1 MLTRDQVEQ
10 LIPLATQYRTIVNVD
25 GWVGVYSALRL
36 LIDHDAAQRDL
47 LRQREEAVEQLT
59 RDVVN
64 REKEVDVMMAQR
76 NLAEAQLAAMTAE
89 RDAYRRCL
97 AAHEQQL
104 ANLRGTMN
112 DLRQQRAAMHGPG
125 APTARW
131 HALMAELDKRF
142 PDPQPY
148 ASSDPAEARY
158 LEAIDGLLAQL
169 AASEQTAYK
178 RAWKID
184 TLKDQLAKLEEEL
197 KVLATCGCV
206 DGNGVPFAYCQGCKG
221 TGDRRSTTTERPPA

>member
-1 MLTRDQVEQ
+1 MLTRDQVAQ
-10 LIPLATQYRTIVNVD
+10 LIPLATHERTIVNVD
-25 GWVGVYSALRL
+25 GWVGIYSALRL

-47 LRQREEAVEQLT
+47 LRQREEELARLKVIQGIDLKNNNAY
-59 RDVVN
+59 RQ
-64 REKEVDVMMAQR
+64 EVIDLR
-76 NLAEAQLAAMTAE
+76 AQLAAMTAE

-131 HALMAELDKRF
+131 HALMAELDRRF

-148 ASSDPAEARY
+148 DSSCPAEARY
-158 LEAIDGLLAQL
+158 LEAIDRVLAQL
-169 AASEQTAYK
+169 ADSTA
-178 RAWKID
+178 RCA
-184 TLKDQLAKLEEEL
+184 QLEEEL
-197 KVLATCGCV
+197 KVLAKCECM
-206 DGNGVPFAYCQGCKG
+206 DANGSPFEYCMECNG
-221 TGDRRSTTTERPPA
+221 TGDKRTFSTDRPPA

>member
-10 LIPLATQYRTIVNVD
+10 LIPLATHERTIVNVD

-47 LRQREEAVEQLT
+47 LRQREEELAT
-59 RDVVN
+59 WK
-64 REKEVDVMMAQR
+64 EKARWKHTHDDSLELELR
-76 NLAEAQLAAMTAE
+76 KQLAAMTAE

-104 ANLRGTMN
+104 ATLRGTVN

-131 HALMAELDKRF
+131 HALMAELDRRF

-148 ASSDPAEARY
+148 DSSCPAEARY
-158 LEAIDGLLAQL
+158 LEAIDRVLAQL
-169 AASEQTAYK
+169 ADSTA
-178 RAWKID
+178 RCA
-184 TLKDQLAKLEEEL
+184 QLEEEL
-197 KVLATCGCV
+197 KVLAKCECM
-206 DGNGVPFAYCQGCKG
+206 DANGSPFEYCMECNG
-221 TGDRRSTTTERPPA
+221 TGDKRTFSTDRPPA

>member
-1 MLTRDQVEQ
+1 MSTLSREQ
-10 LIPLATQYRTIVNVD
+10 AEFHAHQIIYGDIYSIKDHVALLLA
-25 GWVGVYSALRL
+25 
-36 LIDHDAAQRDL
+36 HDAAQRDL
-47 LRQREEAVEQLT
+47 LRQREEELAT
-59 RDVVN
+59 WK
-64 REKEVDVMMAQR
+64 EKARWKHTHDDSLELELR
-76 NLAEAQLAAMTAE
+76 KQLAAMTAE

-169 AASEQTAYK
+169 AASQARCKQYGTVCGEIMRIMQTYHEQEATD
-178 RAWKID
+178 RGIGTPGGLEHMGDVWKLFHKWE
-184 TLKDQLAKLEEEL
+184 TRL
-197 KVLATCGCV
+197 T
-206 DGNGVPFAYCQGCKG
+206 P
-221 TGDRRSTTTERPPA
+221 ERPPA

>member
-10 LIPLATQYRTIVNVD
+10 LIPLATQDRTIVNVD

-89 RDAYRRCL
+89 RETYRRCL

-104 ANLRGTMN
+104 ATLRGTVN

-125 APTARW
+125 TPYTRW
-131 HALMAELDKRF
+131 QQMLAALEWRF

-148 ASSDPAEARY
+148 DSSHAPETHY
-158 LEAIDGLLAQL
+158 LEAIDGLLAQR
-169 AASEQTAYK
+169 AASQA
-178 RAWKID
+178 RCA
-184 TLKDQLAKLEEEL
+184 QLEEEL

-206 DGNGVPFAYCQGCKG
+206 DGNGVPFAYCQGCNG
-221 TGDRRSTTTERPPA
+221 TGDRRSIPTERPPEEG